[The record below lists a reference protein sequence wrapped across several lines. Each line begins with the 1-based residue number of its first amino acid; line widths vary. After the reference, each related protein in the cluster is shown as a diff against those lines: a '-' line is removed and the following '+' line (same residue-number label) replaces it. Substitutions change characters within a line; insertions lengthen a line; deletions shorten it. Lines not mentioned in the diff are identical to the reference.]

1 MGRYSRKD
9 IESIRFSEIKQRY
22 TEKLSEW
29 RINFQLL
36 KTQLLKYEYTF
47 KTKAKLQEIQCIVD
61 EFIINNQINVK
72 IIVNYVEDSLILMG
86 CTLEDELIWTSI
98 Q

>member
-9 IESIRFSEIKQRY
+9 IESIRFSERKQRY